1 MVLFIMIIHVF
12 ICLCVSHLYSLMYFA
27 DDVSI
32 SGFKDVISEQSTAES
47 AIEAATG
54 QEHEGGE
61 SPDSASAASQSID
74 EPTKDTVRNSGF
86 GMNNK
91 KPACAAYSI
100 FKYVFLTSRCQCWCW
115 RCSRCVWAWRP
126 WARAQPWLWR
136 WAGSHPASWEMSASD
151 STWATAAWVRNA
163 SRLRACFKVLSEN
176 EHETNSFSCE
186 L

>member
-74 EPTKDTVRNSGF
+74 EPTKDTVRNSGTIKSQHAQLIRF
-86 GMNNK
+86 LNMYSSPPGVSAGVEGAVGVCGHGGHGREHSRGSGGGPGHTQ
-91 KPACAAYSI
+91 PAG
-100 FKYVFLTSRCQCWCW
+100 KCQPQT
-115 RCSRCVWAWRP
+115 VP
-126 WARAQPWLWR
+126 EQPQP
-136 WAGSHPASWEMSASD
+136 G
-151 STWATAAWVRNA
+151 
-163 SRLRACFKVLSEN
+163 
-176 EHETNSFSCE
+176 
-186 L
+186 

>member
-12 ICLCVSHLYSLMYFA
+12 ICLCVSHLYSFMYFA

-74 EPTKDTVRNSGF
+74 EPTKDTVRNREWF
-86 GMNNK
+86 WDE
-91 KPACAAYSI
+91 
-100 FKYVFLTSRCQCWCW
+100 Q
-115 RCSRCVWAWRP
+115 
-126 WARAQPWLWR
+126 
-136 WAGSHPASWEMSASD
+136 
-151 STWATAAWVRNA
+151 
-163 SRLRACFKVLSEN
+163 
-176 EHETNSFSCE
+176 
-186 L
+186 